1 MTLGNAVAALCR
13 PPDKARKGQL
23 GASSRAVLRYMHE
36 FFERNDQL
44 PPVWLIS
51 RHMGWAS
58 PNAAVTHVARLER
71 AGLIERNEVG
81 KYRFR
86 RDRC

>member
-1 MTLGNAVAALCR
+1 MTTDASVAALFR
-13 PPDKARKGQL
+13 PLTKARRGQL
-23 GASSRAVLRYMHE
+23 GASSLAVLRYMRE

-44 PPVWLIS
+44 PPMESI
-51 RHMGWAS
+51 REHMGWAS
-58 PNAAVTHVARLER
+58 QNAATTHVARLER

-86 RDRC
+86 RGQ